1 MLKNIKLEEQLLL
14 KSLLVLVFFVK
25 VYLVK
30 MCLIFDGSSL
40 AFGASY
46 QSFLRVYWFLPLGV
60 TNFAY
65 PSEKFNNPTDV
76 NHQVEKSKSK
86 KTLIAMVWDW
96 GD

>member
-1 MLKNIKLEEQLLL
+1 
-14 KSLLVLVFFVK
+14 
-25 VYLVK
+25 
-30 MCLIFDGSSL
+30 MCLIFEGSSL

-76 NHQVEKSKSK
+76 STQVKCEKKCS
-86 KTLIAMVWDW
+86 M
-96 GD
+96 